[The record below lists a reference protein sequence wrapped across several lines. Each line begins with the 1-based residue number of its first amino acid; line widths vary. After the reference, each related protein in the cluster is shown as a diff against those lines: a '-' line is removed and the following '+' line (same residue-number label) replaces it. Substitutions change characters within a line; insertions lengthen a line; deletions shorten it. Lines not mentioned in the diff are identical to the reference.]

1 MVKPSDITWSHR
13 EVDHAIGRLVSKV
26 FRHDEAGDPS
36 EIRRAVGELA
46 DALREHFSI
55 EDEISD
61 AADDMFGGDI
71 AELQEIYAKR
81 EELWSVARQLLR
93 RPLDSTLHARLHTA
107 FEEYTELEWTFQRCY
122 SGLMSPG
129 TSGS

>member
-13 EVDHAIGRLVSKV
+13 EVDYAIGRFVSKV
-26 FRHDEAGDPS
+26 LRHDGAVDPQ

-46 DALREHFSI
+46 DALREHFRV
-55 EDEISD
+55 EDEISE
-61 AADDMFGGDI
+61 AADDMFGDNI

-81 EELWSVARQLLR
+81 EELWSVARQLLD
-93 RPLDSTLHARLHTA
+93 RPLDSTLHARLQAA

-122 SGLMSPG
+122 AGLMSPG
-129 TSGS
+129 TSGA